1 VNFPLNFNFDVASG
15 FRDMLPAMEWKIDRC
30 RTKKVKIALYLIKIA
45 KKGRVAAGGAKLPLP
60 PQAHI
65 GSIAGWPDSE

>member
-1 VNFPLNFNFDVASG
+1 VNFPLDFNFDVASG
-15 FRDMLPAMEWKIDRC
+15 FRDMLPAMEWKIDRS
-30 RTKKVKIALYLIKIA
+30 RTKKVKIALYRFKTA
-45 KKGRVAAGGAKLPLP
+45 KKGGLAAGGAKLPLA

>member
-1 VNFPLNFNFDVASG
+1 
-15 FRDMLPAMEWKIDRC
+15 MEWKIDRC
-30 RTKKVKIALYLIKIA
+30 RTKKVKIALYRFKIA
-45 KKGRVAAGGAKLPLP
+45 RKRRLAAGGAKLPLA